1 MLQHVPNENPQSP
14 DHHARER
21 DPSDQNLAQR
31 HLSRGAS
38 FRAKDGEVGS
48 TMRAD
53 FCRLIDLP
61 IALAAGIH
69 AMSETFTRY
78 S

>member
-1 MLQHVPNENPQSP
+1 
-14 DHHARER
+14 
-21 DPSDQNLAQR
+21 
-31 HLSRGAS
+31 
-38 FRAKDGEVGS
+38 
-48 TMRAD
+48 MRAD

-69 AMSETFTRY
+69 AMAETFTRY